1 MSNLLSYRLARR
13 SWTRKVLSPI
23 ITVVPNGNV
32 REAAIVIPCMGLC
45 PFAVIPFALG
55 PQHSLQ
61 AQYAVMVA
69 VMMLVVMRI
78 RFQLAS
84 CVHRQS
90 LSFYLNLVRLVQ

>member
-32 REAAIVIPCMGLC
+32 REAAIVMPCIGFC

-55 PQHSLQ
+55 PQQSLH

-69 VMMLVVMRI
+69 MRMLVVI
-78 RFQLAS
+78 Q
-84 CVHRQS
+84 
-90 LSFYLNLVRLVQ
+90 